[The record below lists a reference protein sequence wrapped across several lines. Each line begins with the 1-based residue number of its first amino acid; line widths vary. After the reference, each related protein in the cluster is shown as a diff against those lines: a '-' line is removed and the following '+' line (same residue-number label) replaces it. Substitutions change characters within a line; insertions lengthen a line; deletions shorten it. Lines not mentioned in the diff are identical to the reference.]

1 MNSNNLLINW
11 VEKMVRFFVP
21 LDFLEKFFKNNLT
34 ILFQRKVCQKG
45 NKNTINVPQIEFI
58 SRVFEGRPAL
68 GCTAVDSSG
77 AKITLYKVSFWSIK
91 STFITVR
98 SGWD

>member
-58 SRVFEGRPAL
+58 SRNTYFEGRPAL
-68 GCTAVDSSG
+68 EY
-77 AKITLYKVSFWSIK
+77 TL
-91 STFITVR
+91 TVR
-98 SGWD
+98 VYSG